1 MALGK
6 SANPRSRNFKN
17 KTNGYG
23 SVGVVL
29 LATAVMAVSGPVQA
43 QVQPSDSQQMA
54 QASSQALVFDI
65 AAQPLP
71 QALVRFTEI
80 TRLQLFVD
88 GNTTRALQSPG
99 ARGSFTPE
107 AALSRLLEGTGLT
120 YRFTNPTTVTLVEA
134 PKSGGAAV
142 LPPITL
148 QGRSEVSSTATIG
161 DLPPEYAGGQVARGG
176 RIGALG
182 NRDIFETPY
191 SIVPLTRQ
199 IIDNQQARVAADVL
213 KNDPTISI
221 FQNANPAG
229 TDDVWSMRG
238 FLNASSQSA
247 FDGLFGLNFRNP
259 PLEQI
264 ERVEIFKGTNAM
276 LSGNPGALTVGG
288 MVNFVPKR
296 ATDVPVTSL
305 TTRYV
310 SDNILGSHLDVGRR
324 YGPDGAFGVRVNG
337 SLREGESAIDD
348 VEKRNDVAAAAFDF
362 RGDAVRLTFD
372 VDYGFN
378 DTHNPLG
385 GTTVASGA
393 PVPSA
398 PRNTNFWGGKGTR
411 LYQEKDRF
419 VSRLEWDFTENW
431 TATLA
436 GGQLRVSE
444 NYNFCGAEITNAAG
458 DVSLDCYQGAGETLN
473 RVGEAAVRGNVMTGD
488 ISHKI
493 AFGTA
498 VMDMDFRSRFLDL
511 SDSTSNI
518 YNPTGG
524 QLPTF
529 PGVTASYTTSKT
541 LNNSVFVNEEAGFF
555 DNRLLLSAGAR
566 YVKIDIT
573 NYSETTGLQT
583 SSSGGDAVTPG
594 FGVVYK
600 VTDKLALYAN
610 YVEALEDGGV
620 APNSASN
627 RGQGVAPI
635 ASKQTE
641 IGTKID
647 FGSLATTLALFEIT
661 RESAYTDPTTN
672 IYGVYGEQ
680 VNRGIEF
687 SVFGKPAEDVRL
699 LAGLAYLDAETTKTS
714 GGTYDGK
721 RPRGTPEFTGR
732 LFAEWDLPVVKGLT
746 VLGGMD
752 FADRQYQDLNNAKSI
767 PAWVR
772 FDAGMRYAMT
782 VRQTDV
788 IVRFNVENLFD
799 KDYWASVDRGNLY
812 IGAPRTFMLST
823 TFNF

>member
-1 MALGK
+1 MGAK
-6 SANPRSRNFKN
+6 IQARP
-17 KTNGYG
+17 
-23 SVGVVL
+23 
-29 LATAVMAVSGPVQA
+29 AQSGR
-43 QVQPSDSQQMA
+43 
-54 QASSQALVFDI
+54 
-65 AAQPLP
+65 AARHIL
-71 QALVRFTEI
+71 
-80 TRLQLFVD
+80 
-88 GNTTRALQSPG
+88 NTTISAIALL
-99 ARGSFTPE
+99 SF
-107 AALSRLLEGTGLT
+107 
-120 YRFTNPTTVTLVEA
+120 
-134 PKSGGAAV
+134 GAAV
-142 LPPITL
+142 LPPQAAAQQPPASSGASVQRFALDIPAQDLNSALLALASRAGVQIGYDSTRV
-148 QGRSEVSSTATIG
+148 QGLRSTAVSGTLTLHEALAQMLAGTGYTYSTVSPTRVALVEAPRGSGAAVLPPLTAQGEAAVPSTGTIG
-161 DLPPEYAGGQVARGG
+161 NLPPEYVGGQVARGG

-191 SIVPLTRQ
+191 SVVPLTRQ
-199 IIDNQQARVAADVL
+199 IIDNQQARVATDVL
-213 KNDPTISI
+213 RNDPTISI

-296 ATDVPVTSL
+296 ATDTPVTSL

-310 SDNILGSHLDVGRR
+310 SDSIFGSHLDVGRR
-324 YGPDGAFGVRVNG
+324 YGTDGAFGVRVNG
-337 SLREGESAIDD
+337 SLREGDSAIDD
-348 VEKRNDVAAAAFDF
+348 VRKRNDVAAAAFDF
-362 RGDAVRLTFD
+362 RGENVRITLDA
-372 VDYGFN
+372 DYGFN
-378 DTHNPLG
+378 DTRNPLG
-385 GTTVASGA
+385 GTTVAAGS

-398 PRNTNFWGGKGTR
+398 PKNTNFWGGKGTR

-419 VSRLEWDFTENW
+419 VSRVEWDFAENW

-444 NYNFCGAEITNAAG
+444 NYNFCGAQITSAAG
-458 DVSLDCYQGAGETLN
+458 AVSLDCYQGAGETLN
-473 RVGEAAVRGNVMTGD
+473 RVGEVAMRGNVTTGD

-498 VMDMDFRSRFLDL
+498 LMDQDFRSRFLDL
-511 SDSTSNI
+511 ADSTSNI

-524 QLPTF
+524 QLPVF
-529 PGVTASYTTSKT
+529 PGVTAAHTTNKT
-541 LNNSVFVNEEAGFF
+541 LNNSLFVNEEAGFF
-555 DNRLLLSAGAR
+555 NDRLLLSAGAR

-594 FGVVYK
+594 FGALYK
-600 VTDKLALYAN
+600 ITDKLSVYGN

-627 RGQGVAPI
+627 RGQGVSPI
-635 ASKQTE
+635 ASKQVE
-641 IGTKID
+641 AGVKAD
-647 FGSLATTLALFEIT
+647 FGSLATTLAVFEIT
-661 RESAYTDPTTN
+661 RESAYTDSTTN
-672 IYGVYGEQ
+672 VYGVYGEQ
-680 VNRGIEF
+680 INRGVEL
-687 SVFGKPAEDVRL
+687 SVFGTPTDGVRL
-699 LAGLAYLDAETTKTS
+699 LAGVAYLNAETTKTS
-714 GGTYDGK
+714 GGQYDGK

-732 LFAEWDLPVVKGLT
+732 LFAEWDLPMVKGLT

-752 FADRQYQDLNNAKSI
+752 FATSQYQDLSNAKSI

-772 FDAGMRYAMT
+772 FDAGLRYAMNI
-782 VRQTDV
+782 RETDV

-799 KDYWASVDRGNLY
+799 NDYWASVDRGNLY
-812 IGAPRTFMLST
+812 IGAPRTFMLSS